1 MLYRSKTLRVFMS
14 RNDHRNLLR
23 DAVADHVPYPGSPE
37 IVEQQPFVFPFVA
50 ARLTL
55 HYRNDLAALLAH
67 KLASSSNN
75 TRLPPSI
82 PEISNRLAII
92 TSEDEILG
100 NLSYGA
106 GDNQLVKLST
116 VRRFPRQAFSG
127 TPRSCRA
134 PASNYFLTNLSDRR
148 PLPLG
153 RCAIAGTSESSCEQ
167 ANRQPELG
175 YSSCRPR
182 APVFLPTAPN
192 LDCIPCSRPP
202 IFEADPLCCARH
214 NST

>member
-1 MLYRSKTLRVFMS
+1 MAKVLRPLLDSLSIFTNFATSVHEVGIVRDVVSVEDAAGLMS

-23 DAVADHVPYPGSPE
+23 DAVGDHVPYPGSPE
-37 IVEQQPFVFPFVA
+37 IVEQQPFVFPFAA

-106 GDNQLVKLST
+106 G
-116 VRRFPRQAFSG
+116 
-127 TPRSCRA
+127 
-134 PASNYFLTNLSDRR
+134 
-148 PLPLG
+148 
-153 RCAIAGTSESSCEQ
+153 
-167 ANRQPELG
+167 
-175 YSSCRPR
+175 
-182 APVFLPTAPN
+182 
-192 LDCIPCSRPP
+192 
-202 IFEADPLCCARH
+202 
-214 NST
+214 